1 MVGLLVE
8 QGSLIPE
15 VVAVAV
21 VDKVL
26 HQEAVVVQVVLA
38 LLYYAIPQFIT

>member
-1 MVGLLVE
+1 VLLHKKAALVMVGLLVE

-38 LLYYAIPQFIT
+38 